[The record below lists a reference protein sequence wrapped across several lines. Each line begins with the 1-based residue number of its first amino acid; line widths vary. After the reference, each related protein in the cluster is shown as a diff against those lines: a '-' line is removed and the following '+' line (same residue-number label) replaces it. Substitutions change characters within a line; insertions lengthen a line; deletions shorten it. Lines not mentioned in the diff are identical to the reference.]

1 MIGSHDSLNNL
12 VVIGSLFYWG
22 SVLGPETV
30 LIALLAHDLDPD
42 YSAAI
47 LAARN
52 ARSLGLTSAN
62 FEQHLS
68 EHTK

>member
-1 MIGSHDSLNNL
+1 MRRFLNNL

-47 LAARN
+47 LAARD
-52 ARSLGLTSAN
+52 ARSLGLN